1 MSTATAAPA
10 REQWSGQVGFL
21 LAAIGS
27 AVGLGNIWRFPG
39 VAYEY
44 GGGAFLIPYLLALLT
59 AGIPILLLDYSLGHR
74 FRGSAPATFRR
85 MARSTEPLGWFQVAI
100 TFVISVYYA
109 VVIAWA
115 LRYAFFSANLAW
127 GDDPVG
133 FFTGDFLQVAGE
145 GVSLDFVGA
154 VLWPLLLV
162 WVVCVVIL
170 ALGIQNGL
178 EKANIIFLPT
188 LVLLFGGLV
197 VRALFLDGAAV
208 GLNSLFTPRWDALGD
223 PQVWLAAYSQIFFS
237 LSVAFGIMITYSSY
251 LRRRA
256 NLISTGYVAAFANSS
271 FEILAGI
278 GVFATLGF
286 MSVQANT
293 PIDEL
298 PLTGVGLSFMA
309 FPQIISMMPG
319 GAFFGVLFFGS
330 LVVAGITSLIS
341 VLQVISAAVQ
351 EKFRLS
357 RVTAALAVGGF
368 AGTVSVLLFST
379 TTGLVTLDT
388 VDKFVNEIGIVTS
401 AIVMT
406 VVVAH
411 VHHKLPELRA
421 HLNAASIPVVGRW
434 WQVMIA
440 FVVPVVLVVMLG
452 TTLWQLVS
460 EGYEDYAG
468 WFLAVFGWGTV
479 AFLVV
484 AAVALTL
491 IPWRREVD
499 AFEPDDIV
507 EENR

>member
-1 MSTATAAPA
+1 
-10 REQWSGQVGFL
+10 
-21 LAAIGS
+21 
-27 AVGLGNIWRFPG
+27 
-39 VAYEY
+39 
-44 GGGAFLIPYLLALLT
+44 
-59 AGIPILLLDYSLGHR
+59 
-74 FRGSAPATFRR
+74 

-170 ALGIQNGL
+170 ALGVQNGL

-319 GAFFGVLFFGS
+319 GALFGVLFFAS

-357 RVTAALAVGGF
+357 RVTAALGVGGV
-368 AGTVSVLLFST
+368 AGGSRSCFST
-379 TTGLVTLDT
+379 TTACHAGRGRQVGQRDRRRRLGHRHDHPGRVAPADAASAPVAPQPGLVDPRRP
-388 VDKFVNEIGIVTS
+388 
-401 AIVMT
+401 
-406 VVVAH
+406 VVA
-411 VHHKLPELRA
+411 VRR
-421 HLNAASIPVVGRW
+421 GRPGT
-434 WQVMIA
+434 A
-440 FVVPVVLVVMLG
+440 GPRLHARLG
-452 TTLWQLVS
+452 C
-460 EGYEDYAG
+460 
-468 WFLAVFGWGTV
+468 
-479 AFLVV
+479 
-484 AAVALTL
+484 
-491 IPWRREVD
+491 VD
-499 AFEPDDIV
+499 ADHRRLRGLPALVPARLRLGRCRVHGRLRRDYDQDPV
-507 EENR
+507 GQGP

>member
-1 MSTATAAPA
+1 
-10 REQWSGQVGFL
+10 
-21 LAAIGS
+21 
-27 AVGLGNIWRFPG
+27 
-39 VAYEY
+39 
-44 GGGAFLIPYLLALLT
+44 
-59 AGIPILLLDYSLGHR
+59 
-74 FRGSAPATFRR
+74 
-85 MARSTEPLGWFQVAI
+85 
-100 TFVISVYYA
+100 
-109 VVIAWA
+109 
-115 LRYAFFSANLAW
+115 
-127 GDDPVG
+127 
-133 FFTGDFLQVAGE
+133 
-145 GVSLDFVGA
+145 
-154 VLWPLLLV
+154 
-162 WVVCVVIL
+162 
-170 ALGIQNGL
+170 
-178 EKANIIFLPT
+178 
-188 LVLLFGGLV
+188 
-197 VRALFLDGAAV
+197 
-208 GLNSLFTPRWDALGD
+208 
-223 PQVWLAAYSQIFFS
+223 
-237 LSVAFGIMITYSSY
+237 
-251 LRRRA
+251 
-256 NLISTGYVAAFANSS
+256 
-271 FEILAGI
+271 
-278 GVFATLGF
+278 
-286 MSVQANT
+286 
-293 PIDEL
+293 
-298 PLTGVGLSFMA
+298 
-309 FPQIISMMPG
+309 MMPG

-357 RVTAALAVGGF
+357 RVAAALAVGGC

-507 EENR
+507 EDNR